1 MSCIGKEV
9 VEDAAQQKI
18 VDVVDSKDIV
28 IETFVK
34 HTFDIMKI
42 KVISLI
48 PFMEEHSKRILRL
61 CNSIKLQ

>member
-9 VEDAAQQKI
+9 VEDAAQQSI

-28 IETFVK
+28 METFVK
-34 HTFDIMKI
+34 HTFDIMKT

-48 PFMEEHSKRILRL
+48 PCMQEHIKRILRF
-61 CNSIKLQ
+61 CNSRK

>member
-9 VEDAAQQKI
+9 VEDAAQQSI
-18 VDVVDSKDIV
+18 VDVVDRSNIV

-48 PFMEEHSKRILRL
+48 PCM
-61 CNSIKLQ
+61 